1 MRLKPSPQ
9 AQGPY
14 DRKQIAVIFSGILI
28 GLFLSA
34 LDQTMVATAL
44 PRIAGGFGAL
54 DKLPWVVT
62 AYLLA
67 VTAVTPLYGKLG
79 DLFGRKRI
87 LQIAVVIFILGTVL
101 CAAAQTMW
109 QLIIFRAVQGIG
121 SGGMIALLP
130 GIIGDVVPPRER
142 GKYQGLVAGTFTIA
156 NAAGPLIGGF
166 VTEFASWRWIFIIN
180 VPVGIVTLFIMSWA
194 LPASARPIL
203 PNPKIDFLGAF
214 LLVGMVVCVLLVVS
228 LGGTR
233 IAWSSATAIAL
244 IAGGIVFLALFV
256 VQELRTMEPVLPPR
270 LFVNPVFPAAIGAVF
285 CSAMATLSTITFM
298 PLYLQI
304 VHGFPAAQSGLV
316 MVPLMLG
323 ILSGSVSSGQ
333 IVSRT
338 GRYKF
343 FPLIGLSIG
352 TLCFFT
358 LSRFDAATTVS
369 SIAGTIF
376 FLGLGLGMIFPVAQV
391 AVQNAVAT
399 RDMGVAT
406 SSVAFFRSMGGA
418 IGAAALGALLTASAL
433 GALAPELRP
442 IATAG
447 PAVLPT
453 LDPATRTTL
462 IDAYLNAFHNVF
474 LIGACLA
481 AAGLVS
487 ALFMRELPLRTT
499 LHAAE
504 DATKNDGTKDE
515 SKPG

>member
-1 MRLKPSPQ
+1 MRPKPPP
-9 AQGPY
+9 AAVGAPY
-14 DRKQIAVIFSGILI
+14 DRRQIAIIFSGILI

-62 AYLLA
+62 SYLLA

-87 LQIAVVIFILGTVL
+87 LQIAVVIFLIGTIL
-101 CAAAQTMW
+101 CASSQTMW
-109 QLIIFRAVQGIG
+109 QLIAFRAIQGIG
-121 SGGMIALLP
+121 SGGMVALLP

-142 GKYQGLVAGTFTIA
+142 GKYQGLVAGTFTVA

-166 VTEFASWRWIFIIN
+166 VTDVASWRWIFIVN
-180 VPVGIVTLFIMSWA
+180 VPVGLVTFAIMSWA

-203 PNPKIDFLGAF
+203 PNPKLDFLGAF
-214 LLVGMVVCVLLVVS
+214 LLVGMVVCVLMVVS

-244 IAGGIVFLALFV
+244 IVGSVVFLTLFIA
-256 VQELRTMEPVLPPR
+256 QEMRTMEPVLPPR

-285 CSAMATLSTITFM
+285 FSAMATLSSITFM

-304 VHGFPAAQSGLV
+304 VYGLPPAESGLV

-323 ILSGSVSSGQ
+323 ILSGSVTSGQ

-352 TLCFFT
+352 TACFLT
-358 LSRFDAATTVS
+358 LSRFDASTPPS
-369 SIAGTIF
+369 YLAGTILL
-376 FLGLGLGMIFPVAQV
+376 LGLGLGMIFPVAQV
-391 AVQNAVAT
+391 AVQNAVAA

-433 GALAPELRP
+433 GALVPELRP

-447 PAVLPT
+447 PAALPS
-453 LDPATRTTL
+453 LPPDTRATL
-462 IDAYLNAFHNVF
+462 INAYLGAFHDVF
-474 LIGACLA
+474 LIGACLT
-481 AAGLVS
+481 AAGFIS
-487 ALFMRELPLRTT
+487 ALFIRELPLRTT
-499 LHAAE
+499 LHGREEKSAAAE
-504 DATKNDGTKDE
+504 AEVTE
-515 SKPG
+515 P